1 MPRKAAPNA
10 GLTGPSRTF
19 APASVREAG
28 RQLALTDTITLYEE
42 VTIREGGAGRTED
55 QLMGEVQGRIDPI
68 GDAVG
73 GTLVADQIDERS
85 THVVSV
91 PAGTDL
97 TTRHKVATTTTN
109 GVRWAVLALHKATD
123 GVLLRAEVRVA

>member
-1 MPRKAAPNA
+1 MPRAAAPNA
-10 GLTGPSRTF
+10 GLTGPARTF

-28 RQLALTDTITLYEE
+28 RALALTDTVAMFVEHT
-42 VTIREGGAGRTED
+42 VKEGGAGRTED
-55 QLMGEVQGRIDPI
+55 VPDGQVNGRIDPI

-91 PAGTDL
+91 PAGTSL
-97 TTRHKVATTTTN
+97 TTRHKVTCTSTN
-109 GVRWAVLALHKATD
+109 GVRWAVLALHQATD
-123 GVLLRAEVRVA
+123 AVLLRAEVRVA